1 MKENV
6 YKKVLTLSLPI
17 ALQNIFVTAVSS
29 ADVIMIGYVSQDALS
44 AVSLAGQIQF
54 VLNLIFLGLT
64 LGTSLMCAQYWG
76 RKDMVTIEK
85 ILGLVLKIALLIAFL
100 FAVAACVFPDMLMR
114 IFTNDEVLIGYGVT
128 YLRIVGISYLFMSVS
143 QVFQAVMKAVFQV

>member
-1 MKENV
+1 
-6 YKKVLTLSLPI
+6 
-17 ALQNIFVTAVSS
+17 
-29 ADVIMIGYVSQDALS
+29 
-44 AVSLAGQIQF
+44 
-54 VLNLIFLGLT
+54 
-64 LGTSLMCAQYWG
+64 
-76 RKDMVTIEK
+76 MVTIEK